1 MDDYNSLYEQVC
13 DKKSYLEKE
22 LDIYTRLLKVLDAL
36 KVNVEEMKNLA
47 KDLNETSS
55 IDTVSD
61 DEDISDDG
69 ES

>member
-1 MDDYNSLYEQVC
+1 M
-13 DKKSYLEKE
+13 
-22 LDIYTRLLKVLDAL
+22 LLKVLDEL
-36 KVNVEEMKNLA
+36 KVSVEEMKNLA

>member
-1 MDDYNSLYEQVC
+1 
-13 DKKSYLEKE
+13 
-22 LDIYTRLLKVLDAL
+22 
-36 KVNVEEMKNLA
+36 MKNLA
-47 KDLNETSS
+47 KDLDETSS

>member
-1 MDDYNSLYEQVC
+1 MDVYNSFYEEVC
-13 DKKSYLEKE
+13 DKKSYLGKE
-22 LDIYTRLLKVLDAL
+22 LDIYTRLLKVLDEV
-36 KVNVEEMKNLA
+36 KVSVEEMKNLA

-61 DEDISDDG
+61 DEEISDDG

>member
-1 MDDYNSLYEQVC
+1 MDVYNSLYQQVC
-13 DKKSYLEKE
+13 DKKSYLGKE
-22 LDIYTRLLKVLDAL
+22 LDIYTRLLKVLDEL
-36 KVNVEEMKNLA
+36 KVSVEEMKNLA

>member
-1 MDDYNSLYEQVC
+1 
-13 DKKSYLEKE
+13 
-22 LDIYTRLLKVLDAL
+22 
-36 KVNVEEMKNLA
+36 MKNLA

>member
-1 MDDYNSLYEQVC
+1 M
-13 DKKSYLEKE
+13 
-22 LDIYTRLLKVLDAL
+22 LDELKVS
-36 KVNVEEMKNLA
+36 VEEMKNLA

>member
-1 MDDYNSLYEQVC
+1 M
-13 DKKSYLEKE
+13 
-22 LDIYTRLLKVLDAL
+22 LDELKVS
-36 KVNVEEMKNLA
+36 VEEMKNLA
-47 KDLNETSS
+47 KDLNETSW